1 MTRLL
6 GMLLCLALAGSAQA
20 QVPLG
25 TDPRAALDQARSDE
39 QGVLDQLNDIDRQL
53 DQVRTELRDLQA
65 RMDEVDDRRRRHEDE
80 AAVAQAQLDLLAGQ
94 VKEQLSAL
102 YRLQRRGL
110 ARIVFSAGDPSEL
123 RRTARYLQSI
133 VEADTLRLREFMAA
147 MAKKGEAVA
156 AADRDLGALE
166 ALRTELRLK
175 EAELRD
181 QRARRVDLLD
191 EIRSRRELAFRALR
205 ESGAASAALSS
216 QLSQAGTASSSS
228 GTSSTSGSTGAGPFR
243 GAFGKLPWPV
253 RGTLI
258 RRFGPYTDPLTGEAA
273 NSTGI
278 DISADYGTP
287 IRAVHDG
294 VVRLVNFVPRYGQ
307 TVVLSH
313 GDYSTVYAHCNGVLV
328 RRGQQV
334 SADEVIALVGNSGL
348 VEGSG
353 YVLTFEIRYHDSHQD
368 PLTWLQPL

>member
-6 GMLLCLALAGSAQA
+6 GLLLCLALAGPAAA
-20 QVPLG
+20 QVPAS

-53 DQVRTELRDLQA
+53 DQVRTELRGLQE
-65 RMDEVDDRRRRHEDE
+65 RMDEVDDRRRRHEDD

-133 VEADTLRLREFMAA
+133 VEADTLRLREFLAA
-147 MAKKGEAVA
+147 MDKKAEAVA

-205 ESGAASAALSS
+205 ESGAASAALGS
-216 QLSQAGTASSSS
+216 QLSQSATPTSTSTTS
-228 GTSSTSGSTGAGPFR
+228 TSSGPFR
-243 GAFGKLPWPV
+243 AAFGKLPWPV

-258 RRFGPYTDPLTGEAA
+258 RRFGPYTDALTGEAA

-278 DISADYGTP
+278 DIAADYGTP

-334 SADEVIALVGNSGL
+334 SAGEVIALVGNSGL